1 MKRVSVQ
8 SSNICSI
15 GYDENQSILQV
26 EFNNGSIYNYYN
38 VPRVIYSELIN
49 AESHG
54 RYLDKHVKK
63 AGFRYTDRK
72 SVV

>member
-63 AGFRYTDRK
+63 ASFRYEK
-72 SVV
+72 IF

>member
-49 AESHG
+49 
-54 RYLDKHVKK
+54 
-63 AGFRYTDRK
+63 
-72 SVV
+72 

>member
-26 EFNNGSIYNYYN
+26 EFNNGSIYNY
-38 VPRVIYSELIN
+38 LISSLLN
-49 AESHG
+49 F
-54 RYLDKHVKK
+54 
-63 AGFRYTDRK
+63 GFLPGLIMAVYIIITMFQE
-72 SVV
+72 

>member
-1 MKRVSVQ
+1 MKRVFVQ
-8 SSNICSI
+8 SSNISSI

-38 VPRVIYSELIN
+38 VPKTIYSELIN

-54 RYLDKHVKK
+54 KYLDNQ
-63 AGFRYTDRK
+63 DRK

>member
-26 EFNNGSIYNYYN
+26 EFNNGSICNYYN
-38 VPRVIYSELIN
+38 VPRVIYRELIN

-54 RYLDKHVKK
+54 RSLDKHVKK
-63 AGFRYTDRK
+63 AGFRYEK
-72 SVV
+72 VC

>member
-1 MKRVSVQ
+1 MKRLFVE

-15 GYDENQSILQV
+15 GYDGNQSVLQV

-38 VPRVIYSELIN
+38 VPKRIYSELIN
-49 AESHG
+49 AESYG

-63 AGFRYTDRK
+63 AGFRYEIVR
-72 SVV
+72 